1 MTHYAGTGIRGG
13 RGDGGPALEAELDAP
28 HGLVVRPDGA
38 LYVADTGNHRV
49 RRIDPA
55 NRVIT
60 AFAAAVAPAGLAL
73 GPGGVLYVAERDGQ
87 RVSRIDPN
95 GAKTVVAG
103 TGVRGGSGDGGPAVA
118 AQVDEPF
125 ADGRSGLARF
135 HDEPFDVVPAPGGEL
150 FIVESGLSGGI
161 RHIDAS
167 GVIRT
172 IRRR

>member
-1 MTHYAGTGIRGG
+1 MTPYAGTGIRGG
-13 RGDGGPALEAELDAP
+13 GGDGGPALAAALDAP
-28 HGLVVRPDGA
+28 HGLVVGPDGA

-55 NRVIT
+55 TRVIT
-60 AFAAAVAPAGLAL
+60 AFAAATAPAGLAF

-87 RVSRIDPN
+87 RVSRIDPT

-103 TGVRGGSGDGGPAVA
+103 TGVRDERGDGGPAAA
-118 AQVDEPF
+118 AQV
-125 ADGRSGLARF
+125 
-135 HDEPFDVVPAPGGEL
+135 DEPFDVVPAPGGEL
-150 FIVESGLSGGI
+150 FIVESGVSGGI